1 MVSNTPLCKTVPITP
16 IKVGNCELNSLRVE
30 IDYDKGGLTFS
41 GDAIPRGI
49 ICRVKPIG
57 IHKGIVSEIA
67 LGKQHHVGFRV
78 FLEDC
83 GRRSPKKM
91 KMYAEKILP
100 HTEEIAGMYMNGKFN
115 DAYLVISKVA
125 NNEV

>member
-1 MVSNTPLCKTVPITP
+1 MTNSTPLCKTVPITP

-49 ICRVKPIG
+49 ICRVKPVS
-57 IHKGIVSEIA
+57 IHDGIVSEIA
-67 LGKQHHVGFRV
+67 LGKQHHVGFCV

-100 HTEEIAGMYMNGKFN
+100 HTEEIAGIYMNGKLN
-115 DAYLVISKVA
+115 DAYLVILKAVS
-125 NNEV
+125 NEV